1 MPEKT
6 FARKDAGDVIGPFD
20 TSLRSVGKRLQR
32 RNRRP
37 VCHGKNFSGA
47 SSSFFFMVDTIKKKK
62 KKKKTRVEKFIS
74 IHHGTFYT

>member
-47 SSSFFFMVDTIKKKK
+47 SSSFF
-62 KKKKTRVEKFIS
+62 
-74 IHHGTFYT
+74 HG